1 MTRAALAGER
11 GKVPRVAGV
20 EDASAAHDWPD
31 LRDCACERDVR
42 ECVTCAA
49 MFSLPACLTMPSGLA
64 VYGRNVCLACAS
76 ACRPHRPIV
85 RTRHG
90 DTCPC
95 WVCVDTDRSDQRSK
109 YTGEQ
114 DE

>member
-1 MTRAALAGER
+1 MTRAARAGE
-11 GKVPRVAGV
+11 GAKVAPLVGV
-20 EDASAAHDWPD
+20 EGARAAHDWPD

-76 ACRPHRPIV
+76 ACRPHRPMV

-90 DTCPC
+90 DDCPC
-95 WVCVDTDRSDQRSK
+95 IYCVEDDRADTRSRYS
-109 YTGEQ
+109 EM
-114 DE
+114 E